1 MPASRSKI
9 LILFAHPSVERSE
22 VNKPLFNASLRHQ
35 DVTAID
41 LYRQYPTLDIDI
53 EAEQQRLLE
62 HDVII
67 FMFPLFWYSTPAIL
81 KQWQDLVLEYGFA
94 YGANGTALKDKIFFC
109 VTTAGGAEAAYQQD
123 GYNHFTLRELLHP
136 IEQTANLTHMK
147 YLPPFALFSS
157 RNAAEEGRISQH
169 VDLFISLLTACAEQ
183 RLDIEHAASLPL
195 LNHALLSTET
205 ELSGE

>member
-1 MPASRSKI
+1 MSVVRNKI
-9 LILFAHPSVERSE
+9 LILFAHPSLERSE

-41 LYRQYPTLDIDI
+41 LYREYPTFDIDI
-53 EAEQQRLLE
+53 EVEQQRLLD

-94 YGANGTALKDKIFFC
+94 YGANGTALTDKVFFC

-157 RNAAEEGRISQH
+157 RNAAEQGRITEH
-169 VDLFISLLTACAEQ
+169 VDQFISLLTACAEQ
-183 RLDIEHAASLPL
+183 RLDIQHAATLPL
-195 LNHALLSTET
+195 LNHALTSAHTPLT
-205 ELSGE
+205 GE